1 MIVEYIISTQIQCL
15 TFTLRRKY
23 QLYILSYI
31 IYSDGSS
38 GAIPTRQIITQ
49 VRPLQ
54 QKVVTSVAAAAS
66 TGTQQQFIQQ
76 NIQSATGTQIRPATN
91 VIRQQSGMY
100 MYYVVCNSTYNQNQV
115 FLDVCLLIQNSFFSY
130 RDNLSF
136 SREEKEI
143 LLNLWDAH
151 S

>member
-1 MIVEYIISTQIQCL
+1 MIVVCNISTQIQCL

-31 IYSDGSS
+31 IYSDSSS

-66 TGTQQQFIQQ
+66 TGTQQQYIQQ
-76 NIQSATGTQIRPATN
+76 NIQSATGTQIRPATT

-100 MYYVVCNSTYNQNQV
+100 MYYVVCNSTYDQYQV
-115 FLDVCLLIQNSFFSY
+115 FLDICLSIQNSCFSY

-136 SREEKEI
+136 SKEE
-143 LLNLWDAH
+143 
-151 S
+151 

>member
-1 MIVEYIISTQIQCL
+1 M
-15 TFTLRRKY
+15 
-23 QLYILSYI
+23 
-31 IYSDGSS
+31 
-38 GAIPTRQIITQ
+38 
-49 VRPLQ
+49 RPLQ